1 MLYTHRSG
9 NIIPSFFPRLTW
21 RKETEDKVIYLTFDD
36 GPIPEITDFVLQT
49 LESYQAKAT
58 FFCVGENIVKYPEI
72 FANILAQGHKIGNHT
87 YNHLNGWQHEDEL
100 YFDNITKCQT
110 EIDIYKQINS
120 IKNSQE
126 NNQENKKLFRPPYGK
141 ISISQIDNL
150 VSEYEI
156 VMWTVLSG
164 DFDTDLEPVMCLEK
178 TIYCTEKGSI
188 VVFHDSFKAANTLK
202 YVLPRFMDFFANKG
216 FRFEML

>member
-9 NIIPSFFPRLTW
+9 NIIPSFFPQLTW

-36 GPIPEITDFVLQT
+36 GPIPEITDFVLKT

-58 FFCVGENIVKYPEI
+58 FFCVGENIAKYPEI

-87 YNHLNGWQHEDEL
+87 YNHLNGWQHEDDI
-100 YFDNITKCQT
+100 YFDNIAKCQA
-110 EIDIYKQINS
+110 EIDRYKEINRQIN
-120 IKNSQE
+120 
-126 NNQENKKLFRPPYGK
+126 NQGVKKLFRPPYGK

-150 VSEYEI
+150 VNDYEI

-164 DFDTDLEPVMCLEK
+164 DFDTELEPIMCLEK
-178 TIYCTEKGSI
+178 TIYCTEKGAI